1 MLNVSVNKFRDD
13 ISSNRI
19 EAELNE
25 LLQAHTRRTDGADT
39 DPRLHLELLQAFCAR
54 VAGSYSS
61 WVPNDA
67 ALDGE
72 YWAPDD
78 ARLAAAR
85 STLAALAVLLRS
97 RHNAA
102 VLRRLGL
109 EVLLADILAGLTRCV
124 RALACADLDA
134 ARQLGLGERFRDLLL
149 AAAGVGGEE
158 ASPASGS
165 AQPSCVSEDGSMARP
180 GRQAP
185 GATPSVVPLTA
196 TLAEA
201 TVALW
206 EWAVGGSI
214 PDSTGPP
221 PPLDLARL
229 QFVLEAGVA
238 AASGGP
244 ALDGA
249 DPVPSRRG
257 PCLALLALA
266 AHSVGAA
273 WALPGASPAPSRH
286 APSAVTRVELLR
298 ACGVYDVAFLAA
310 GDVGARGAED
320 AIVRA
325 SDGDASPAAGDPVVL
340 VTAVGLLES
349 AAGVPALPD
358 AQAEL
363 EVELRLGGGEGGD
376 ATWKVSLAG
385 SPGAAQQEAALHA
398 LQALFAAAQAAQRAA
413 LRRWA
418 LVPALFEAH
427 ARGTRAVRSASL
439 DLLTG
444 LLAVPAADEDDGL
457 AKAALAAKLME
468 VLTHKVQGWRKHGTK
483 PITDLMS
490 CMRRALSTQA
500 GELQPL
506 FIQAQGCVQLVHA
519 LSQPMPLMQLE
530 PVALAVLATLS
541 ALLKD
546 SAPARHSFG
555 EEVGWTILL
564 AALER
569 ARGGLPPSWALL
581 SAVLHL
587 ATETCF
593 DPEAAG
599 ALEAGTEVAN
609 PGALGAYLALL
620 RTARCDVAAHHGLPL
635 LCAVLEAS
643 VGNRVSATVAGTTP
657 ALLQWLPRAHPHLLT
672 GLLRALRASA
682 GHSLPVADLRAALG
696 LLRPGGGGE
705 LGAHHDGLLSLL
717 GEDTLVWIE
726 EARGRALAVALDSAA
741 GAVWVHTWSPAH
753 AALAFDMGRGLN
765 SGAWHHLCLSLAP
778 GGPLSHATATLW
790 LDGRLQVQI

>member
-1 MLNVSVNKFRDD
+1 
-13 ISSNRI
+13 SSNRI

-67 ALDGE
+67 ALDSE

-149 AAAGVGGEE
+149 AAAGVGGGGGE
-158 ASPASGS
+158 
-165 AQPSCVSEDGSMARP
+165 PSQWVCAAVLRQRRWEHGQARAP
-180 GRQAP
+180 RRQAP
-185 GATPSVVPLTA
+185 HPASPVG
-196 TLAEA
+196 
-201 TVALW
+201 
-206 EWAVGGSI
+206 VGGRG
-214 PDSTGPP
+214 GPSP
-221 PPLDLARL
+221 TPPASPPLDLARL

-320 AIVRA
+320 AVVRA

-358 AQAEL
+358 AQAEGPAKL